1 MAGIGEV
8 GISVPELYRD
18 LAVGDKSALKIADG
32 TKTTRKARRT
42 PALSPRA
49 AGADLPEFLQQSGL
63 DAGDLTPQLA
73 NAFSSLLGEVIRLRT
88 ELAKARARAT
98 YLEKL
103 AHEDALMPVANRRA
117 FMRELSRLLT
127 LAQRY
132 SLRSSIIYIDLNGMK
147 QINDTH
153 GHNAGDA
160 ALQHVARILI
170 DHVRLA
176 DVVARLGGDEFAV
189 LLVKA
194 DQTAADQKAATLI
207 AALEREPLQWNGELI
222 HVNAAFGVYSFE
234 GGETAAEA
242 LERADQAMYRSKQLR
257 KAAAPA

>member
-1 MAGIGEV
+1 MKVIDSNRKTRTSRRSSGLSSRA
-8 GISVPELYRD
+8 P
-18 LAVGDKSALKIADG
+18 AV
-32 TKTTRKARRT
+32 
-42 PALSPRA
+42 
-49 AGADLPEFLQQSGL
+49 DLPEFLNQSGL
-63 DAGDLTPQLA
+63 VIGDLTPELA
-73 NAFSSLLGEVIRLRT
+73 NAFSSLLGEMVRLRT
-88 ELAKARARAT
+88 ELSKARARAT

-194 DQTAADQKAATLI
+194 DQEAADHKAATLI
-207 AALEREPLQWNGELI
+207 AALEREPLQWNDELI
-222 HVNAAFGVYSFE
+222 PVNAAFGVYSFD

-242 LERADQAMYRSKQLR
+242 LERADQAMYRSKQQR
-257 KAAAPA
+257 KAAANAAASA

>member
-1 MAGIGEV
+1 M
-8 GISVPELYRD
+8 
-18 LAVGDKSALKIADG
+18 KIIDG
-32 TKTTRKARRT
+32 NRKTRSTRRT
-42 PALSPRA
+42 TALPSRA
-49 AGADLPEFLQQSGL
+49 SGVDLPEFLSQSGL
-63 DAGDLTPQLA
+63 DAADLSPELA

-88 ELAKARARAT
+88 ELTKARARAT

-147 QINDTH
+147 QINDTY

-194 DQTAADQKAATLI
+194 DQEAADHKAATLI
-207 AALEREPLQWNGELI
+207 SALDREPLVWNGELI
-222 HVNAAFGVYSFE
+222 NVNAAFGVYSFD

-242 LERADQAMYRSKQLR
+242 LERADKAMYRSKQLR
-257 KAAAPA
+257 KAAAVASAQ